1 MGLRERLMAYKP
13 NTLAGTNYRFID
25 GDTLD
30 NPDGP
35 NYRIEGYNSAEVAK
49 WLGSKGFSQGTA
61 GGSETTSIISKLA
74 NEQGFTNVKP
84 LFNADGSPK
93 LAEGS
98 NRQMVQL
105 VDDSGHSFTT
115 RLLESG
121 AMDNTRYTSKDDR
134 IRALQAEGERDK
146 AQWAGTYV
154 PSEFEKAAYE
164 IENAERSEGA
174 KSLGLRTTLG
184 NEVQRMQYIDY
195 FMNQGMSRRQ
205 AESEMDKY
213 FNKAVDQSTYGV
225 SLNNKSLNPMSD
237 SWEQGWISV
246 GESAFG
252 IANLL
257 GNKVGSEGLESWG
270 QAGVK
275 RQNAKMQEFGYTI
288 NNYKDVESIGN
299 AFEYLGSTMALSLPY
314 MAATAAAA
322 LTAAPTMGASF
333 ALPVGL
339 YAGQTWNDMEGDND
353 NKSASLAIGSGIV
366 QSILDRFGLK
376 GLGGFRK
383 NPVKAIVEDLPKEYA
398 ALKNVSLAEAKIAIK
413 EAADQGLGAFAE
425 EAEAIAKRQLK
436 GKASAKRILGGIGV
450 GSVTEGLTEVGQEAV
465 GYTAAVLGSDKVFD
479 MEEFQDRLANAALA
493 GTALGGT
500 FSIPGSIQNQ
510 VGWMDAAARFGDPIT
525 ETDSEKFKKQEIDA
539 HGIVRSIPRLL
550 SDVRGRIAARKKQN
564 LSLSQQATNDML
576 RSTGRA
582 DLIQNNEPMSV
593 SEWAE
598 EHESNEAAKP
608 FSERGTNKLMNIT
621 ALWQGSVTDA
631 YKTLVKRSAAAR
643 AASSVLGGMLTPLHG
658 GAGLEAA
665 QHHKVT
671 EYKNMVVIPQKVY
684 KKLGLKTFA
693 GVYSSKAKA
702 KISDRIYSVLR
713 TAVDPKTGAFDA
725 KLIPQDTEGR
735 AEIVIIGNQL
745 IALGERMRADQVN
758 VGSEMGDVLN
768 YLHKYKSINKASVQS
783 NPEEFKRLLMKQ
795 FPNLDPSRAQEITDN
810 IIDNPNVNDIGEA
823 MQSNKGSLN
832 PSSHKARTLA
842 LSEQVDADG
851 KEVFADF
858 YNRDIFANVSN
869 AAKSAARYVTQMDY
883 VGEGG
888 EIFSQLFDDML
899 AQGIPRA
906 EVAKAAYKTRDILEA
921 VSGNYNRPKTE
932 AGKKVMRFQKSA
944 MFWMTL
950 SALPLATFSSLPEL
964 AMTQGALT
972 NDQIFGKNGSIKSMV
987 REFVAKFVPQLEKVE
1002 QDLEDELMN
1011 NNPRSEGDRVMSVSG
1026 YYTWDVG
1033 AATVAGVSEV
1043 NDNRRIA
1050 MEAFF
1055 KITGLTDWT
1064 DYTRAIRGA
1073 MAYDFISINARILGN
1088 TKYSESTLY
1097 DDNQTTIDEDGVI
1110 TDVAVERVDSGT
1122 RKNNKFT
1129 REAQEAEQ
1137 KLRALGVPVEEF
1149 IRIHYK
1155 VENSQGGVNNLTPED
1170 KAIWEQAIK
1179 EATFNF
1185 INQTVPIP
1193 GAANRPLLYQD
1204 PRFALFT
1211 QFQGFISTFTAN
1223 QLPRMWND
1231 YIKRGTPQM
1240 KYNTFVLM
1248 STMIALGFFSQA
1260 MKDLIKFDDDEDNE
1274 GTLGNPYLD
1283 KPEYIRRGVMASGL
1297 FGTGERVIDMV
1308 APIYGQRSN
1317 GVGDWI
1323 YNQATGESPTLGYV
1337 GRLGDAGINLAKG
1350 DVERAV
1356 YQGLKSAPLIG
1367 PLTDYNKRAA
1377 SFVTGGGWNYKEKD

>member
-1 MGLRERLMAYKP
+1 MGLRDDIAAYEP
-13 NTLAGTNYRFID
+13 DTLEGTNLTFLD
-25 GDTLD
+25 GDTLN

-35 NYRIEGYNSAEVAK
+35 NYRIEGYNSAEVSK
-49 WLGSKGFSQGTA
+49 WLGSKGFSEGTA
-61 GGSETTSIISKLA
+61 GGNDTTSIIRRLA

-84 LFNADGSPK
+84 LFNPDGSPK
-93 LAEGS
+93 LAKGKG

-105 VDDSGHSFTT
+105 TNKNGESFSTS
-115 RLLESG
+115 LIESG
-121 AMDNTRYTSKDDR
+121 AMDTTDFTSKSDR
-134 IRALQAEGERDK
+134 IRKAGFDARK
-146 AQWAGTYV
+146 AQAQWQGVYEPTA
-154 PSEFEKAAYE
+154 FEKAAYD
-164 IENAERSEGA
+164 IENAELADGA
-174 KSLGLRTTLG
+174 KSLGMKTKLSD
-184 NEVQRMQYIDY
+184 EVERMQYVNY
-195 FMNQGMSRRQ
+195 FMDNKGMSRKQ
-205 AESEMDKY
+205 AEAEMNKY
-213 FNKAVDQSTYGV
+213 FLRDVVTSNYGV
-225 SLNNKSLNPMSD
+225 SINNKSLNPMSD
-237 SWEQGWISV
+237 AWQQGWISV
-246 GESAFG
+246 GESAYG
-252 IANLL
+252 VANLL
-257 GNKVGSEGLESWG
+257 GDSIGSEGLESWG
-270 QAGVK
+270 QDGVD
-275 RQNAKMQEFGYTI
+275 RQSKKMQKFGYTI
-288 NNYKDVESIGN
+288 NNYKDVDSIGS
-299 AFEYLGSTMALSLPY
+299 AFEYLGTTMALSLPY

-353 NKSASLAIGSGIV
+353 SKSATLAIGSGIA

-383 NPVKAIVEDLPKEYA
+383 NPVKAIAKDIPEEYA
-398 ALKNVSLAEAKIAIK
+398 RVNKVSINEARKVVQD
-413 EAADQGLGAFAE
+413 AANQSMGAFAK
-425 EAEAIAKRQLK
+425 EAEAIAKRQLT

-450 GSVTEGLTEVGQEAV
+450 GSVTEGLTEVGQEAI

-479 MEEFQDRLANAALA
+479 MDEFQDRLANAALA

-510 VGWMDAAARFGDPIT
+510 VGWMDAAARFGEPISDTDT
-525 ETDSEKFKKQEIDA
+525 EKYKQVEIEKY
-539 HGIVRSIPRLL
+539 GTVRSIPRLL
-550 SDVRGRIAARKKQN
+550 ADVRFRIKENKKTKM
-564 LSLSQQATNDML
+564 SLSQQATNEML
-576 RSTGRA
+576 KSSGKSN
-582 DLIQNNEPMSV
+582 LVENFEPLSV
-593 SEWAE
+593 SEWAD
-598 EHESNEAAKP
+598 EHERNEAAKP
-608 FSERGTNKLMNIT
+608 FSERGANKLMNIS
-621 ALWQGSVTDA
+621 ALWQGSVTNTF
-631 YKTLVKRSAAAR
+631 KHLVKRSQSAR
-643 AASSVLGGMLTPLHG
+643 AMSSVLGGMLTPLHG

-725 KLIPQDTEGR
+725 NLIPQNTEGR
-735 AEIVIIGNQL
+735 AEIVIVGNQL
-745 IALGERMRADQVN
+745 IALGERMRADQVAA
-758 VGSEMGDVLN
+758 GSEMGDVLN
-768 YLHKYKSINKASVQS
+768 YLHKYKSINKAAVQS
-783 NPEEFKRLLMKQ
+783 NPEEFKRLLMQQ
-795 FPNLDPSRAQEITDN
+795 FPDLDPSKAQEITDN
-810 IIDNPNVNDIGEA
+810 IIDNPLVQDIGEA

-832 PSSHKARTLA
+832 PASHKARTMN
-842 LSEQVDADG
+842 LSEQLDSKGNEA
-851 KEVFADF
+851 FADF
-858 YNRDIFANVSN
+858 YNRDIFANVAN
-869 AAKSAARYVTQMDY
+869 AAKSAARYVTQMEY
-883 VGEGG
+883 VGQNA
-888 EIFSQLFDDML
+888 EIFNQMFDDML
-899 AQGIPRA
+899 AEGIPRA
-906 EVAKAAYKTRDILEA
+906 EVAKAAYETRNILEA

-932 AGKKVMRFQKSA
+932 AGKKAMRFQKSA

-972 NDQIFGKNGSIKSMV
+972 NEQIFGKNGSIKSMV

-1002 QDLEDELMN
+1002 ESLEDELMN
-1011 NNPRSEGDRVMSVSG
+1011 RNPRSEGDRVMTESG
-1026 YYTWDVG
+1026 YYQWDVG

-1055 KITGLTDWT
+1055 KITGLTAWT
-1064 DYTRAIRGA
+1064 DFTRAIRGA
-1073 MAYDFISINARILGN
+1073 MAYDFIAINSKIVGGRDYNSYQQYDTETGEIL
-1088 TKYSESTLY
+1088 L
-1097 DDNQTTIDEDGVI
+1097 DGK
-1110 TDVAVERVDSGT
+1110 AENH
-1122 RKNNKFT
+1122 KAT

-1137 KLRALGVPVEEF
+1137 KLRALGIPVEQF
-1149 IRIHYK
+1149 VLIQYK
-1155 VENSQGGVNNLTPED
+1155 VENAQGGVNSLSE
-1170 KAIWEQAIK
+1170 AERQLWEQTIK

-1260 MKDLIKFDDDEDNE
+1260 MKDLIKFDDDDDNE

-1283 KPEYIRRGVMASGL
+1283 KPEYVRRGVMASGL

-1317 GVGDWI
+1317 GIGDWI

-1337 GRLGDAGINLAKG
+1337 GRLGDAGINLAQG

-1356 YQGLKSAPLIG
+1356 YQGLKSSPLIG
-1367 PLTDYNKRAA
+1367 PLTDTNKRAA
-1377 SFVTGGGWNYKEKD
+1377 SFVTGGGWNYKEND